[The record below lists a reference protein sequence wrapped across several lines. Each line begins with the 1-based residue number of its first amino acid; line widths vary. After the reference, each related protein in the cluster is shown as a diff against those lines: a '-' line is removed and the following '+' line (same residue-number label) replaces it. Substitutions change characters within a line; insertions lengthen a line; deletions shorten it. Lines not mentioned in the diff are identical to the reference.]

1 MSIYDIARNIYYS
14 IYMRQWGRYSSLSIS
29 EIAEFIKWSK
39 ERRAFFYQE
48 ALKIFDKGKL
58 FHILSILSTAQLLF
72 RIRFVHILSIL
83 STAQLL
89 FRIRFDG
96 RLHGDRIY
104 YSVYIYNE
112 AAEELWNSH
121 I

>member
-1 MSIYDIARNIYYS
+1 VTLYDVAKNIYYG

-39 ERRAFFYQE
+39 DRRVFFYQE

-58 FHILSILSTAQLLF
+58 LHLIN
-72 RIRFVHILSIL
+72 IL

-104 YSVYIYNE
+104 YSIYVYNE
-112 AAEELWNSH
+112 AAEELWT
-121 I
+121 

>member
-1 MSIYDIARNIYYS
+1 MTIYDIAKNIYYG
-14 IYMRQWGRYSSLSIS
+14 IYMRQWGRYSSLSIF

-39 ERRAFFYQE
+39 DRRVFFYQE

-58 FHILSILSTAQLLF
+58 FHLIN
-72 RIRFVHILSIL
+72 IL

-96 RLHGDRIY
+96 HLHGDRVY
-104 YSVYIYNE
+104 YSIYVYNE
-112 AAEELWNSH
+112 AAEELWT
-121 I
+121 